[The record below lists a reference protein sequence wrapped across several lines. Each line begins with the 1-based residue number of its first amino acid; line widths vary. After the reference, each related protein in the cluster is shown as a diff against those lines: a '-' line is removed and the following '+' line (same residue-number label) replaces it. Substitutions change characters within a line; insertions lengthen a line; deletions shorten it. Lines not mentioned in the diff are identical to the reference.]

1 MVVVVSGSLEQEA
14 SIKPASESAE
24 IRMIDFFIMLN
35 CLFNNDSSQV
45 ALKDVL
51 ERRNSFTFRS

>member
-24 IRMIDFFIMLN
+24 IRMIDFFIILN
-35 CLFNNDSSQV
+35 CLFNNDSSQL

-51 ERRNSFTFRS
+51 E

>member
-1 MVVVVSGSLEQEA
+1 VVVLVSGSLEQDA
-14 SIKPASESAE
+14 STKPTSESAE
-24 IRMIDFFIMLN
+24 IKMIDFFIMLN

-51 ERRNSFTFRS
+51 ERRNSS